1 MIGAR
6 DVARS
11 KRWRRALVT
20 ALRHRDL
27 AAALVSP
34 RLPRYFDKAGRP
46 EGART
51 TEVVERVEL
60 LHKFLIWIGR
70 PDLSV
75 SKLVK
80 LLHTRRTGLDFD
92 GEQFRMQ
99 IITAYGEKTARTL
112 QRDIAILRREIWGD
126 VTPSQLKAWGRSIGD
141 GALLRGRE
149 EPKKKTSTEWEKA
162 RVSKS
167 TWYRR
172 QHRRP

>member
-6 DVARS
+6 DVAKS
-11 KRWRRALVT
+11 KRRRGALVT

-126 VTPSQLKAWGRSIGD
+126 VTPSQLKAWGD
-141 GALLRGRE
+141 
-149 EPKKKTSTEWEKA
+149 P
-162 RVSKS
+162 
-167 TWYRR
+167 
-172 QHRRP
+172 

>member
-6 DVARS
+6 DVAKS
-11 KRWRRALVT
+11 KRRRRALVT

-70 PDLSV
+70 PIFLSQ
-75 SKLVK
+75 SL
-80 LLHTRRTGLDFD
+80 
-92 GEQFRMQ
+92 
-99 IITAYGEKTARTL
+99 
-112 QRDIAILRREIWGD
+112 
-126 VTPSQLKAWGRSIGD
+126 
-141 GALLRGRE
+141 
-149 EPKKKTSTEWEKA
+149 
-162 RVSKS
+162 
-167 TWYRR
+167 
-172 QHRRP
+172 